1 MHALEI
7 HYACFAIK
15 LKGVAAMTL
24 EQLTDQLSEQLSISK
39 VQAHE
44 TVHALTKQ
52 ITQALLAGDRVSLPG
67 LGSLSVG
74 SRKARSGRNPRTG
87 EVIHIAERKVVK
99 FSTSS
104 QLSATLNPGA
114 K

>member
-1 MHALEI
+1 
-7 HYACFAIK
+7 
-15 LKGVAAMTL
+15 MTL
-24 EQLTDQLSEQLSISK
+24 EQLTDHLSAQLSISK

-44 TVHALTKQ
+44 TVHALTRH

-74 SRKARSGRNPRTG
+74 VRKARSGRNPRTS
-87 EVIHIAERKVVK
+87 EIIHIPERKVVK
-99 FSTSS
+99 FSVSS
-104 QLSATLNPGA
+104 QLSATLNSGA

>member
-1 MHALEI
+1 
-7 HYACFAIK
+7 
-15 LKGVAAMTL
+15 MTL

-44 TVHALTKQ
+44 LVHALTRN

-74 SRKARSGRNPRTG
+74 ERKARSGRNPRTG
-87 EVIHIAERKVVK
+87 ETIHIAARKAVK
-99 FSTSS
+99 FSVSS
-104 QLSATLNPGA
+104 QLSGVLNPGV